1 MKAKRT
7 WVIVADSR
15 VARVL
20 ERKGASED
28 LVEVPGA
35 VFDAPKSHGRDL
47 FSDRAGR
54 TFDSVGGGRHAKEP
68 STSAE
73 EQGRAS
79 FIRAVAG
86 WVDEPKH
93 ARAFDRLALVA
104 PAKTL
109 GALRKELSQS
119 ARAKVVCECDKDLTK
134 ASSKEIVVALNKQT
148 LL

>member
-7 WVIVADSR
+7 WVIVADSQA
-15 VARVL
+15 ARVL
-20 ERKGASED
+20 ERKGPGRE
-28 LVEVPGA
+28 LVEIPGA
-35 VFDAPKSHGRDL
+35 VFEAPRSHGRDL

-54 TFDSVGGGRHAKEP
+54 TFDSVGGGRHANEP

-73 EQGRAS
+73 EQGRAR
-79 FIRAVAG
+79 FIKAVAG

-93 ARAFDRLALVA
+93 AGAFDRLALVA

-109 GALRKELSQS
+109 GALRKELSLS
-119 ARAKVVCECDKDLTK
+119 SRAKVVCECDKDLTK
-134 ASSKEIVVALNKQT
+134 ASSKEILEALNKQT